1 MSGTVSKPASGR
13 AAGRLGAETALL
25 GAVALGG
32 FTGTLLRYGL
42 GRAIPETGFPWTTL
56 GINVAGSLVLG
67 LLTGWWAGRP
77 SFPAWLRSGLGPGL
91 LGSFTTFSAVAVF
104 AASAGPRG
112 VETGWTVAAYLLLG
126 LVLGLATAAAGL
138 AAGRAVG
145 RSARARA
152 GAAR

>member
-1 MSGTVSKPASGR
+1 MSA

-42 GRAIPETGFPWTTL
+42 GQALPEAGFPWTTL
-56 GINVAGSLVLG
+56 GINIAGSLVLG

-77 SFPAWLRSGLGPGL
+77 GFPAWLRSGLGPGL

-104 AASAGPRG
+104 SASAGAPS
-112 VETGWTVAAYLLLG
+112 TGTAWTVAAYLLLG
-126 LVLGLATAAAGL
+126 LLLGLSAAAAGL
-138 AAGRAVG
+138 AAGRALG
-145 RSARARA
+145 RSARRRA
-152 GAAR
+152 EAAR

>member
-1 MSGTVSKPASGR
+1 VNG

-42 GRAIPETGFPWTTL
+42 GQAVPETGFPWTTL

-77 SFPAWLRSGLGPGL
+77 GFPAWLRSGLGPGL

-104 AASAGPRG
+104 SASAGTPG
-112 VETGWTVAAYLLLG
+112 TVAAYLLLG
-126 LVLGLATAAAGL
+126 LVLGLCAAAVGL
-138 AAGRAVG
+138 AAGRSLG
-145 RSARARA
+145 RSGA
-152 GAAR
+152 GR

>member
-1 MSGTVSKPASGR
+1 VSGT
-13 AAGRLGAETALL
+13 AGRLGAEAALV

-42 GRAIPETGFPWTTL
+42 GRAVPEAGFPWTTL

-77 SFPAWLRSGLGPGL
+77 GFPAWLRSGLGPGL

-104 AASAGPRG
+104 SASAGASG
-112 VETGWTVAAYLLLG
+112 AGTAWTATTWTVAAYLLLG
-126 LVLGLATAAAGL
+126 LVLGLSAAAAGL
-138 AAGRAVG
+138 AGGRALG
-145 RSARARA
+145 RSARRRA

>member
-1 MSGTVSKPASGR
+1 MNG

-42 GRAIPETGFPWTTL
+42 GQAVPETGFPGTTL
-56 GINVAGSLVLG
+56 GINIAGSLVLG

-77 SFPAWLRSGLGPGL
+77 GFPAWLRSGLGPGL

-104 AASAGPRG
+104 SASAGTAS
-112 VETGWTVAAYLLLG
+112 TGAAWTVAAYLLLG
-126 LVLGLATAAAGL
+126 LVLGLCAAAVGL
-138 AAGRAVG
+138 AAGRSLG
-145 RSARARA
+145 RSGA
-152 GAAR
+152 GR